1 MTCGG
6 VAALSA
12 GRRGDATVTAATAAG
27 PVIGGIIGGSIDE
40 RAARAAILVIALIGA
55 IATAVR
61 GVSALWRW
69 ERNAT

>member
-12 GRRGDATVTAATAAG
+12 GRRGAATAAPG
-27 PVIGGIIGGSIDE
+27 PVIGGIIGSPIDE
-40 RAARAAILVIALIGA
+40 RAAGAAVLAIALIGA

>member
-12 GRRGDATVTAATAAG
+12 GHWGVVATAATAAAG

-40 RAARAAILVIALIGA
+40 RAARTAILVIALIGA

>member
-12 GRRGDATVTAATAAG
+12 GRRGDATAATAAAG
-27 PVIGGIIGGSIDE
+27 PVIGGIIGGPIDE
-40 RAARAAILVIALIGA
+40 RAARTAILVIALIGA
-55 IATAVR
+55 IATVVR

>member
-1 MTCGG
+1 VTCGG

-12 GRRGDATVTAATAAG
+12 GHWGVVATAAG
-27 PVIGGIIGGSIDE
+27 LIIGGIIGSPIDE
-40 RAARAAILVIALIGA
+40 RAARTAILVIALIGA

>member
-12 GRRGDATVTAATAAG
+12 GHWGVVVAAAG
-27 PVIGGIIGGSIDE
+27 LIIGGIIGISIDE
-40 RAARAAILVIALIGA
+40 RTAGAAVLAIALIGA